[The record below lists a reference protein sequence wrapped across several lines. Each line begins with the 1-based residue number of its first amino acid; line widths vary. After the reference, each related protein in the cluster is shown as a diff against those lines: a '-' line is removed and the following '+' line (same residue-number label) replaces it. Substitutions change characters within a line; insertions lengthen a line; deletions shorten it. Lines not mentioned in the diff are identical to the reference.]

1 MVSLIDVSTEDLYEI
16 ILSIPIRKEE
26 FFKDLCLY
34 YRQNPISK
42 PVVGYGGGSNKLSY
56 EEKLENCKSGKLF
69 IQQKIQSNNRLHIR
83 LLQIL
88 IKNLITKEE
97 WIKNF
102 NMFKKTQY
110 EISYLEKEYIFLDK
124 QEESLMMK

>member
-42 PVVGYGGGSNKLSY
+42 PVIGYGGGSNELSY
-56 EEKLENCKSGKLF
+56 EEKLENCKSAKLF
-69 IQQKIQSNNRLHIR
+69 IQQKIHSNNRLHIR

-88 IKNLITKEE
+88 IKNSITKAE
-97 WIKNF
+97 WINF
-102 NMFKKTQY
+102 FDMFKKTQY
-110 EISYLEKEYIFLDK
+110 EISYLEKESLFLDI
-124 QEESLMMK
+124 QEETQ

>member
-56 EEKLENCKSGKLF
+56 EEKLENCKSGKLY
-69 IQQKIQSNNRLHIR
+69 IIQKIQSNNRLHIR

-88 IKNLITKEE
+88 IKIQLQKKNGSKILICLRKH
-97 WIKNF
+97 
-102 NMFKKTQY
+102 NMKYLILKK
-110 EISYLEKEYIFLDK
+110 SIFF
-124 QEESLMMK
+124 